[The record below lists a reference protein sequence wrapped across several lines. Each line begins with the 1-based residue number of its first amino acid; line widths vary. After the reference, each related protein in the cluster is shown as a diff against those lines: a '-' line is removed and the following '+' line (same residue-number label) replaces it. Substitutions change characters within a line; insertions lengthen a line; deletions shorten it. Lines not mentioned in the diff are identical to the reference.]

1 MLAKSEYFRYY
12 LIYYLKGSSEKSRLK
27 ARKAMPE
34 KDREDNIAF
43 MGLLEEFVYEFL
55 VGPTM
60 FIFDTLHNFKAH

>member
-1 MLAKSEYFRYY
+1 
-12 LIYYLKGSSEKSRLK
+12 
-27 ARKAMPE
+27 MPE